1 MPELLH
7 ELVFALHLTSDA
19 ILLVLKAEDC
29 ALPLRNLSTELLN
42 SVVEVSSLFGKLV
55 SLGVVRFV
63 GGVLQSL
70 IIFFELGKLLLSTPK
85 LLLHY
90 LIFFFILIKDVLE
103 VSFHRILLLLKPVE
117 GILMVIIHLC
127 DSLFVVVD
135 CLVQL
140 LFVPG
145 FLVDGPL
152 FQSFFF
158 IFVKFLKLVQTN
170 L

>member
-1 MPELLH
+1 M
-7 ELVFALHLTSDA
+7 
-19 ILLVLKAEDC
+19 
-29 ALPLRNLSTELLN
+29 
-42 SVVEVSSLFGKLV
+42 
-55 SLGVVRFV
+55 GVVRFV

-70 IIFFELGKLLLSTPK
+70 IIFFELSKLLLSTLK

-90 LIFFFILIKDVLE
+90 LILFFILIKNVLE
-103 VSFHRILLLLKPVE
+103 VGFHGVLLLLKPVE
-117 GILMVIIHLC
+117 GILMVVIHLC

-145 FLVDGPL
+145 LLIDGPL